1 MTTFDERDKG
11 FENKYA
17 HDEEL
22 AFKVHARTNK
32 LVGQWAATQMGKTG
46 IEAENYAVDLV
57 QAELTGD
64 TKHLVEKLLK
74 DFAAAK
80 VTVSVD
86 DINTAIERESALA
99 KSQLLGDK
107 H

>member
-1 MTTFDERDKG
+1 MTTFDDRDKA
-11 FENKYA
+11 FENKFA

-22 AFKVHARTNK
+22 AFKVHARINK

-57 QAELTGD
+57 QGELTSD
-64 TKHLVEKLLK
+64 TKHLIEKLQK

-80 VTVSVD
+80 VTVALEE
-86 DINTAIERESALA
+86 INAAIVRETTIA

-107 H
+107 